1 MAEPKDKENDVP
13 DLTIGEARLAKRWL
27 QFAREL
33 VRRPFS
39 DWLLFGGCIAIGF
52 ALSEV
57 KTSWLATIIL
67 LAQLTAP

>member
-1 MAEPKDKENDVP
+1 MPEKTDKDDVP
-13 DLTIGEARLAKRWL
+13 DLTIAEAKLAKRWL

-33 VRRPFS
+33 VRRPMS

-52 ALSEV
+52 ALSEI
-57 KTSWLATIIL
+57 KTGWISTLII